1 MQKELI
7 RAEAVSKYFPPEN
20 RRVLNNVS
28 FSIFE
33 HDCIAVGGKNGSGKT
48 VLMTI
53 LAGLEVPSSGSVSG
67 IEKNTLPKTGL
78 VFQDANAQILG
89 ETVEEDV
96 LFGVRHKRISAG
108 EREKKL
114 KEVLEKTGLSEKR
127 YYPARSLSGGEK
139 RRLAVAGILMIDA
152 DIIIFDEPF
161 ANLDYDGVISV
172 VRLIQDLKQRQKT
185 LLILTHELEKVLGL
199 TNRLLIL
206 NNGTLTYNGSPE
218 KALTNGVLKEN
229 GIRNPLI
236 SATDFSDLVWDSYE

>member
-1 MQKELI
+1 MAKELI
-7 RAEAVSKYFPPEN
+7 RIEAVSKYFPPEN
-20 RRVLNNVS
+20 RCVLNNIS

-33 HDCIAVGGKNGSGKT
+33 HDCIALAGKNGSGKT

-53 LAGLEVPSSGSVSG
+53 LAGLESPSSGSVYSV
-67 IEKNTLPKTGL
+67 EKNRQPKTGL

-89 ETVEEDV
+89 ETVEEDI
-96 LFGVRHKRISAG
+96 LFGIRHQHISHS

-114 KEVLEKTGLSEKR
+114 EEILQKTGLAAKR
-127 YYPARSLSGGEK
+127 HYPARSLSGGEK

-161 ANLDYDGVISV
+161 ANLDYEGVISV
-172 VRLIQDLKQRQKT
+172 VNLLQDLKRRKKT

-206 NNGTLTYNGSPE
+206 NNGTLTYDSSPE
-218 KALTNGVLKEN
+218 QALSTAVLKKN

-236 SATDFSDLVWDSYE
+236 SAKTFSELVWDSYE